1 MIHHSPANR
10 YIDREKSWLAFNA
23 RVLQEAADETVPLLD
38 RLRFLG
44 IFSNNFDEFFR
55 VRYAAIRRL
64 SLEGITSE
72 ELPSSYSA
80 SELLGEIT
88 EIVIEQQSESL
99 RILSNIEKELEKEN
113 IFMLN
118 ETQMNREQELF
129 VKDFF
134 IQKVGPELVTIIL
147 NDLEEFPIL
156 KDTAGYLAVKM
167 VMKTKL
173 PDADGF
179 INPQKIRYALLEM
192 PRTIGRFIIL
202 PSSSEK
208 QYIIML
214 DDVIRFNLDSVFN
227 IFKYESISAHMIKIT
242 RDAQLELD
250 SDQSKSLMEKISV
263 GVKDRRI
270 GEPVRFVY
278 DVAIGADTLEYFITH
293 LKIDTTDSI
302 IPGGRYHNRRDY
314 MDFPT
319 LGRND
324 LVYQRNAPLPVNG
337 LSLEGSI
344 LQKIKKKDY
353 MVYAPY
359 QSYSYVIKFLRE
371 AALDPKVVAIKVT
384 LYRLARNSQIISSLI
399 NAAKNGKKVTVQIE
413 LQARFDEASNIT
425 YAEQMQ
431 TEGINLIFGVKGL
444 KVHSKICLVERM
456 EGGKL
461 KRYGFVSTGNLNES
475 TAKVYTDI
483 TVFTAHPQIM
493 KEVGRIFDFF
503 DVNYRVH
510 RYKHLIVSPHYTRN
524 KFNKLIDREIL
535 NAIAGKEAYIKLK
548 MNSLT
553 DYRMIDKL
561 YEASREGVKVQLVI
575 RGMCCLIPGVPGMS
589 ENIEAISIVDN
600 YLEHPRIYIFSNNGD
615 PDIYISSADFM
626 TRNLDSRVEV
636 SCPIYDEEIKKELLD
651 TFEIGWKGNVKAR
664 LHSENLEN
672 KYRKRS
678 NAKPFRAQLE
688 TYKYFRDKLEVIYE
702 TVEPEKS
709 SSETQHTEDTTAA
722 EDTESTILYDTSS
735 ESDL

>member
-1 MIHHSPANR
+1 MIHHSPENR

-23 RVLQEAADETVPLLD
+23 RVLQEAGDDTVPLLD

-72 ELPSSYSA
+72 ELPLTDSA
-80 SELLGEIT
+80 TALLGEIT
-88 EIVIEQQSESL
+88 DIVIEQQSESL
-99 RILSNIEKELEKEN
+99 RILSVIEKELEKEN
-113 IFMLN
+113 IFMIN
-118 ETQMNREQELF
+118 ETQLTREQQGF
-129 VKDFF
+129 IKDFF
-134 IQKVGPELVTIIL
+134 IQKVSNELVTIIL

-156 KDTAGYLAVKM
+156 KDAAGYLAIKM
-167 VMKTKL
+167 VMKSKQ
-173 PDADGF
+173 PDDDGVLE
-179 INPQKIRYALLEM
+179 QRRVRYALIEM
-192 PRTIGRFIIL
+192 PRTINRFVIVPTESDKKCIIL
-202 PSSSEK
+202 
-208 QYIIML
+208 L
-214 DDVIRFNLDSVFN
+214 DDVIRFNLQNIFN

-242 RDAQLELD
+242 RDAQLDLD
-250 SDQSKSLMEKISV
+250 SDQSKSLMEKIWT

-278 DVAIGADTLEYFITH
+278 DAAIEEDTLQYF
-293 LKIDTTDSI
+293 LNNLQIDKSDSI
-302 IPGGRYHNRRDY
+302 IPGGRYHNRKDY

-319 LGRND
+319 LGRSD
-324 LVYQRNAPLPVNG
+324 LLYAPNAPLPVPG
-337 LSLEGSI
+337 LTLEGSMM
-344 LQKIKKKDY
+344 QRVKKKDY
-353 MVYAPY
+353 LVYAPY

-371 AALDPKVVAIKVT
+371 AALDPKVVSIKIT
-384 LYRLARNSQIISSLI
+384 LYRLARNSQIVSSLI

-444 KVHSKICLVERM
+444 KVHSKICLIERL
-456 EGGKL
+456 EGGRI
-461 KRYGFVSTGNLNES
+461 KRYGFISTGNFNES
-475 TAKVYTDI
+475 TARVYTDV
-483 TVFTAHPQIM
+483 TLFTAHPQIL
-493 KEVGRIFDFF
+493 KETSRIFDFF
-503 DVNYRVH
+503 DVNYKLH

-524 KFNKLIDREIL
+524 KFYKLIDREIL

-553 DYRMIDKL
+553 DFRMIDKL
-561 YEASREGVKVQLVI
+561 YEASRDGVKIQLII
-575 RGMCCLIPGVPGMS
+575 RGMCCLVPGVPGMS

-600 YLEHPRIYIFSNNGD
+600 YLEHPRIYIFANAGD
-615 PDIYISSADFM
+615 PAIYISSADFM

-636 SCPIYDEEIKKELLD
+636 SCPIYDEDIKKELLD

-664 LHSENLEN
+664 WHSENLEN
-672 KYRKRS
+672 KYRKHP

-688 TYKYFRDKLEVIYE
+688 TYNYYRNKLEVVYE
-702 TVEPEKS
+702 HVKPGSLTPEEDNEAHDII
-709 SSETQHTEDTTAA
+709 ETHELRSLEKND
-722 EDTESTILYDTSS
+722 
-735 ESDL
+735 